1 MEIRQTGQKI
11 TALYER
17 LSRDDEVSGESNSIV
32 NQKRYLES
40 YASEHGFDHCVH
52 YNDDGYSGGNFDRPA
67 WKQLVADIE
76 DGKVGTVIAKD
87 MSRIGREYLYTGY
100 YTEIFFRQNNI
111 RFIAVANGVD
121 SIDQSTSEF
130 APLLNLINEFVLRDL
145 SKKQKASYQARI
157 KAGIPTTN
165 MVIYGY
171 KKDPDQKHHWLIDEE
186 AASVVRLIY
195 QMSVNGDGP
204 AVIAAKLRDMKI
216 ECPSVYQAKRGISVN
231 RADMTRPYDWASSS
245 VAELI
250 PKQEYLGHSVNLRHR
265 KESYKD
271 KKITYLPPEEWIIME
286 NTHEPIVDLETWAL
300 AQRVKDVKHR
310 TDTIGFSNPLTG
322 LVYCADCGARMYNHR
337 KRWSPEKEEESNQA
351 TLKVYKEDHYEC
363 STYNRTD
370 RHTDIECSRHYVNTL
385 ALHEL
390 ILETIRYVA
399 RYALEN
405 REAFVERVRAE
416 AAIKQKET
424 AKELRKK
431 IGRSEKRIAE
441 LNTLIKK
448 LYESFATGR
457 ISDELFDSLLA
468 EYDKEQKD
476 LKAAIETDQK
486 HLEEYE
492 QDTENVHRFLELV
505 DRYTE
510 FPELTAQMINE
521 FVDKIVV
528 HAPEKI
534 DGDRTQEV
542 EIFLKYV
549 GKFELPAPEPTA
561 EDLVREE
568 KRKKTREKNRR
579 KYERRKAKQQ
589 AESQSAE
596 TKEPV

>member
-1 MEIRQTGQKI
+1 MKNRQTDHMI

-17 LSRDDEVSGESNSIV
+17 LSRDDDVSGESNSIV

-52 YNDDGYSGGNFDRPA
+52 YTDDGYSGANFDRPA
-67 WKQLVADIE
+67 WKQLIIDIE
-76 DGKVGTVIAKD
+76 NGKVGTVIAKD

-100 YTEIFFRQNNI
+100 YTEIFFRQNNV

-130 APLLNLINEFVLRDL
+130 APMLNLINEFVLRDL

-171 KKDPDQKHHWLIDEE
+171 KKDPEKKHHWLIDEE

-195 QMSVNGDGP
+195 QMSVNGYGP

-216 ECPSVYQAKRGISVN
+216 ECPSVYQAKHGINVN

-286 NTHEPIVDLETWAL
+286 NTHEAIIDQETWDL
-300 AQRVKDVKHR
+300 AQRTKDVKHR

-363 STYNRTD
+363 ATYNRTD
-370 RHTDIECSRHYVNTL
+370 RHMDVQCSRHYVNTL

-399 RYALEN
+399 SYALEN
-405 REAFVERVRAE
+405 REKFIQRVRAE

-424 AKELRKK
+424 AKELQKK

-457 ISDELFDSLLA
+457 ISDELFDSLLS

-476 LKAAIETDQK
+476 LKAAVEADTKQLD
-486 HLEEYE
+486 EYE
-492 QDTENVHRFLELV
+492 QDTENVNRFLELV
-505 DRYTE
+505 DRYTD
-510 FPELTAQMINE
+510 FPELTPQMIYE
-521 FVDKIVV
+521 FVDKILV

-534 DGDRTQEV
+534 DGCRAQEI

-549 GKFELPAPEPTA
+549 GKFDLPIPEPTA
-561 EDLVREE
+561 EELALEE
-568 KRKKTREKNRR
+568 KRRKTREKNRR
-579 KYERRKAKQQ
+579 KYERRKARQQ
-589 AESQSAE
+589 AEAQSAE
-596 TKEPV
+596 TKEPA

>member
-1 MEIRQTGQKI
+1 M
-11 TALYER
+11 
-17 LSRDDEVSGESNSIV
+17 
-32 NQKRYLES
+32 
-40 YASEHGFDHCVH
+40 
-52 YNDDGYSGGNFDRPA
+52 
-67 WKQLVADIE
+67 
-76 DGKVGTVIAKD
+76 IAKD

-100 YTEIFFRQNNI
+100 YTEIFFRQNNV

-130 APLLNLINEFVLRDL
+130 APMLNLINEFVLRDL

-171 KKDPDQKHHWLIDEE
+171 KKDPGKKHHWLIDEE

-195 QMSVNGDGP
+195 QMSVNGYGP

-216 ECPSVYQAKRGISVN
+216 ECPSVTQAKHGINVN
-231 RADMTRPYDWASSS
+231 RADMIRPYDWASSS

-286 NTHEPIVDLETWAL
+286 NTHEAIIDQETWDL
-300 AQRVKDVKHR
+300 AQRTKDVKHR

-363 STYNRTD
+363 ATYNRTD
-370 RHTDIECSRHYVNTL
+370 RRTDIQCSRHYVNTL

-399 RYALEN
+399 SYALEN
-405 REAFVERVRAE
+405 REEFIQRVRAE

-424 AKELRKK
+424 AKELKKK

-457 ISDELFDSLLA
+457 ISDELFDSLLS

-476 LKAAIETDQK
+476 LKAVVETDTKQ
-486 HLEEYE
+486 LDEYE
-492 QDTENVHRFLELV
+492 QDTENVNRFLELV
-505 DRYTE
+505 DRYTD
-510 FPELTAQMINE
+510 FPELTPQMIYE
-521 FVDKIVV
+521 FVDKILV
-528 HAPEKI
+528 HAPERI
-534 DGDRTQEV
+534 DGCRVQEI

-549 GKFELPAPEPTA
+549 GKFDLPIPEPTA
-561 EDLVREE
+561 EELALEG
-568 KRKKTREKNRR
+568 KRRKTREKNRR
-579 KYERRKAKQQ
+579 KYERRKARQQ
-589 AESQSAE
+589 AESQPAE
-596 TKEPV
+596 TKEPA

>member
-1 MEIRQTGQKI
+1 MKNRQTDHMI

-17 LSRDDEVSGESNSIV
+17 LSRDDDVSGESNSIV

-52 YNDDGYSGGNFDRPA
+52 YTDDGYSGANFDRPA
-67 WKQLVADIE
+67 WKQLIIDIE
-76 DGKVGTVIAKD
+76 NGKVGTVIAKD

-100 YTEIFFRQNNI
+100 YTEIFFRQNNV

-130 APLLNLINEFVLRDL
+130 APMLNLINEFVLRDL

-171 KKDPDQKHHWLIDEE
+171 KKDPEKKHHWLIDEE

-195 QMSVNGDGP
+195 QMSVNGYGP

-216 ECPSVYQAKRGISVN
+216 ECPSVYQAKHGINVN

-286 NTHEPIVDLETWAL
+286 NTHEAIIDQETWDL
-300 AQRVKDVKHR
+300 AQRTKDVKHR

-337 KRWSPEKEEESNQA
+337 KRWSPEKEAESNQA
-351 TLKVYKEDHYEC
+351 ALKVYKEDHYEC
-363 STYNRTD
+363 ATYNRTD
-370 RHTDIECSRHYVNTL
+370 RRTDIQCSRHYVNTL

-399 RYALEN
+399 SYALEN
-405 REAFVERVRAE
+405 REEFIQRVRAE

-457 ISDELFDSLLA
+457 ISDELFDSLLS

-476 LKAAIETDQK
+476 LKAVVEADTKQLD
-486 HLEEYE
+486 EYE
-492 QDTENVHRFLELV
+492 QDTENVNRFLELV
-505 DRYTE
+505 DRYTD
-510 FPELTAQMINE
+510 FPELTPQMIYE
-521 FVDKIVV
+521 FVDKILV
-528 HAPEKI
+528 HAPERL
-534 DGDRTQEV
+534 DGCRAQEI

-549 GKFELPAPEPTA
+549 GKFDLPIPEPTA
-561 EDLVREE
+561 EELALEE
-568 KRKKTREKNRR
+568 KRRKTREKNRR
-579 KYERRKAKQQ
+579 KYERRKARQQ
-589 AESQSAE
+589 AESQTAE
-596 TKEPV
+596 TKEPA

>member
-1 MEIRQTGQKI
+1 MKNRQTDHKI

-17 LSRDDEVSGESNSIV
+17 LSRDDDVSGESNSIV

-52 YNDDGYSGGNFDRPA
+52 YTDDGYSGANFDRPA
-67 WKQLVADIE
+67 WKQLIIDIE
-76 DGKVGTVIAKD
+76 NGKVGTVIAKD

-100 YTEIFFRQNNI
+100 YTEIFFRQNNV

-130 APLLNLINEFVLRDL
+130 APMLNLINEFVLRDL

-195 QMSVNGDGP
+195 QMSVNGYGP

-216 ECPSVYQAKRGISVN
+216 ECPSVYQAKHGINVN

-286 NTHEPIVDLETWAL
+286 NTHEAIIDQETWDL
-300 AQRVKDVKHR
+300 AQRTKDVKHR

-363 STYNRTD
+363 ATYNRTD
-370 RHTDIECSRHYVNTL
+370 RRTDIQCSRHYVNTL

-399 RYALEN
+399 SYALEN
-405 REAFVERVRAE
+405 REEFIQRVRAE
-416 AAIKQKET
+416 AAIKQKEA

-457 ISDELFDSLLA
+457 ISDELFDSLLS

-476 LKAAIETDQK
+476 LKAVVETDTKQ
-486 HLEEYE
+486 LDEYE
-492 QDTENVHRFLELV
+492 QDTENVNRFLELV
-505 DRYTE
+505 DRYTD
-510 FPELTAQMINE
+510 FPELTPQMIYE
-521 FVDKIVV
+521 FVDKILV
-528 HAPEKI
+528 HAPERI
-534 DGDRTQEV
+534 DGCRAQEI

-549 GKFELPAPEPTA
+549 GKFDLPIPEPTA
-561 EDLVREE
+561 EELALEE
-568 KRKKTREKNRR
+568 KRRKTREKNRR
-579 KYERRKAKQQ
+579 KYERRKARQQ
-589 AESQSAE
+589 AESQPAE
-596 TKEPV
+596 TKEPA

>member
-1 MEIRQTGQKI
+1 MKNRQTDHMI

-17 LSRDDEVSGESNSIV
+17 LSRDDDFSGESNSIV

-52 YNDDGYSGGNFDRPA
+52 YTDDGYSGANFDRPA
-67 WKQLVADIE
+67 WKQLIIDIE
-76 DGKVGTVIAKD
+76 NGKVGTVIAKD

-100 YTEIFFRQNNI
+100 YTEIFFRQNNV

-130 APLLNLINEFVLRDL
+130 APMLNLINEFVLRDL

-171 KKDPDQKHHWLIDEE
+171 KKDPEKKHHWLIDEE

-195 QMSVNGDGP
+195 QMSVNGYGP

-216 ECPSVYQAKRGISVN
+216 ECPSVYQAKHGINVN

-286 NTHEPIVDLETWAL
+286 NTHEAIIDQETWDL
-300 AQRVKDVKHR
+300 AQRAKDVKHR

-363 STYNRTD
+363 ATYNRTD
-370 RHTDIECSRHYVNTL
+370 RHMDVQCSRHYVNTL

-399 RYALEN
+399 SYALEN
-405 REAFVERVRAE
+405 REEFIQRVRAE

-457 ISDELFDSLLA
+457 ISDELFDSLLS

-476 LKAAIETDQK
+476 LKAVIETDTKQ
-486 HLEEYE
+486 LDEYE
-492 QDTENVHRFLELV
+492 QDTENVNRFLELV
-505 DRYTE
+505 DRYTD
-510 FPELTAQMINE
+510 FPELTPQMIYE
-521 FVDKIVV
+521 FVDKILV
-528 HAPEKI
+528 HAPERI
-534 DGDRTQEV
+534 DGCRAQEI
-542 EIFLKYV
+542 ELFLKYV
-549 GKFELPAPEPTA
+549 GKFDLPIPEPTA
-561 EDLVREE
+561 EELALEE
-568 KRKKTREKNRR
+568 KRRKTREKNRR
-579 KYERRKAKQQ
+579 KYERRKAREQ
-589 AESQSAE
+589 AESRPAE
-596 TKEPV
+596 TKEPA

>member
-1 MEIRQTGQKI
+1 MKNRQTDHKI

-17 LSRDDEVSGESNSIV
+17 LSRDDDVSGESNSIV

-52 YNDDGYSGGNFDRPA
+52 YTDDGYSGGNFDRPA

-286 NTHEPIVDLETWAL
+286 NTHEAIIDQETWDL
-300 AQRVKDVKHR
+300 AQRTKDVKHR

-363 STYNRTD
+363 ATYNRTD
-370 RHTDIECSRHYVNTL
+370 RRTDIQCSRHYVNTL

-399 RYALEN
+399 SYALEN
-405 REAFVERVRAE
+405 REEFIQRVRAE
-416 AAIKQKET
+416 AAIKQKEA

-457 ISDELFDSLLA
+457 ISDELFDSLLS

-476 LKAAIETDQK
+476 LKAVAETDTKQ
-486 HLEEYE
+486 LDEYE
-492 QDTENVHRFLELV
+492 QDTENVNRFLELV
-505 DRYTE
+505 DRYTD
-510 FPELTAQMINE
+510 FPELTPQMIYE
-521 FVDKIVV
+521 FVDKILV
-528 HAPEKI
+528 HAPERI
-534 DGDRTQEV
+534 DGCRAQEI

-549 GKFELPAPEPTA
+549 GKFDLPIPEPTDEELA
-561 EDLVREE
+561 LEE
-568 KRKKTREKNRR
+568 KRRKTREKNRR
-579 KYERRKAKQQ
+579 KYERRKARQQ
-589 AESQSAE
+589 AESQPAE
-596 TKEPV
+596 TKEPA